1 VLSEEKL
8 TCPLPSANSALAFVR
23 GEPGSTASI
32 IKHTLGRSVLIG
44 AGLAVAGER
53 EHLVMKSL
61 TASMMIESFVLL
73 WTNYTVNK

>member
-1 VLSEEKL
+1 VLSDEKL

-23 GEPGSTASI
+23 GEPGSTISI

-53 EHLVMKSL
+53 EHLVMKAL

>member
-1 VLSEEKL
+1 VLSDEKL

-53 EHLVMKSL
+53 ERLVMKAL

-73 WTNYTVNK
+73 WTNYKVNK